1 MKNITKTLLVLVS
14 SLSISFAATAG
25 ELTLTGS
32 AKASYSIGGSDD
44 SMDKG
49 VGVSNELKVAASGE
63 LDNGYTWNYH
73 LDLDP
78 GASGAM
84 VQDDAALTINT
95 NGMGTVGFFDGEGSL
110 HSNLAWGIGAMGTGS
125 DYAGT
130 MTISYGND
138 IDGEANIQYH
148 TPADLLPYGITA
160 KIGYQPNK
168 GDTTGGNDY
177 KSTGGI
183 NPEGLA
189 GSSMLQYRVD
199 AAPIDGLKIG
209 ADYATEDG
217 GSTATAQ
224 SNESGAAYAQYAI
237 GNFKL
242 GYGKALYAPGLIA
255 KNGNATM
262 YETDSYGVEFAVND
276 ALSLSYTNEKSEET
290 TNVTI
295 VAGAAGQVKTHLEA
309 DIDSIQAAYVIGG
322 ATLGVAITET
332 ANADYISG
340 KDEKVTMFSL
350 AMEF

>member
-138 IDGEANIQYH
+138 IDGETNVQYH
-148 TPADLLPYGITA
+148 TPADMLPYGITA

-242 GYGKALYAPGLIA
+242 GYGKSLYAPGLIA

-290 TNVTI
+290 TNVII
-295 VAGAAGQVKTHLEA
+295 VAGAAGQVKTKLEA